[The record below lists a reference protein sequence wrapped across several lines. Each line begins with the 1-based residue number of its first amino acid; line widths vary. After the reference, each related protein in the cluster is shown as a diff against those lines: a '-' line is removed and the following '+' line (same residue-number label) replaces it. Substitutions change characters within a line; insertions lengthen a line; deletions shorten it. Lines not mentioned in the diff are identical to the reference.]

1 MARRLGE
8 VGRKRAE
15 GSRVSV
21 SEGVNGIEF
30 VVVVGQPLC
39 DRAGIQAQEAVLGFQ
54 GCEGSREGAGD
65 IRGGSLSDHK
75 ARGAGFRHHSDVFGE
90 FAGPR
95 VHIAEDAAMGFLQ
108 AVGVERACDG
118 VYCETI
124 DGQEDRVRLELVQ
137 FGLDTIIA
145 PI

>member
-39 DRAGIQAQEAVLGFQ
+39 DRAGIQAQ
-54 GCEGSREGAGD
+54 D